1 MKLFLLYKRRWWLFY
16 APVLMCTAMALWW
29 SVNRGFVLPPA
40 TAVISAGS
48 SQGSYARPAQRY
60 AQKLEAVGINVDIVY
75 SGDESSGLERLASP
89 QDAAS
94 IGFAHGGYARST
106 PDLQALAVINYEP
119 IWVFSSGNGVSAIRQ
134 AAGARIAAGGLKSPS
149 FLATGLI
156 LAHSGLR
163 ASDAN
168 FQPQTGMAAA
178 QALMDG
184 KVDIVVA
191 TSAQDAQLVQALT
204 RQSGV
209 QILGIDQAGA
219 LATRHSILQPLLLP
233 EGTLELGNNLPP
245 RDITMA
251 SLQTHLIV
259 KPDVHP
265 ALQRALV
272 DAAIEIHEA
281 PTFLQRQGQFPA
293 FNSSDFPLSP
303 VAKAYSLDNRPF
315 FETLLPY
322 GTAQRAELV
331 LFAVLPILSLALA
344 VMAWIPRLFDWRVN
358 SAINHFYGDLK
369 FLESEM
375 QSVAA
380 SNPMGLRAL
389 IERLDT
395 IEQRVVRM
403 ELPDEFSERWYT
415 LREHLSAAQDRMFK
429 LRSR

>member
-1 MKLFLLYKRRWWLFY
+1 
-16 APVLMCTAMALWW
+16 
-29 SVNRGFVLPPA
+29 
-40 TAVISAGS
+40 
-48 SQGSYARPAQRY
+48 
-60 AQKLEAVGINVDIVY
+60 
-75 SGDESSGLERLASP
+75 
-89 QDAAS
+89 
-94 IGFAHGGYARST
+94 
-106 PDLQALAVINYEP
+106 
-119 IWVFSSGNGVSAIRQ
+119 
-134 AAGARIAAGGLKSPS
+134 
-149 FLATGLI
+149 
-156 LAHSGLR
+156 
-163 ASDAN
+163 
-168 FQPQTGMAAA
+168 
-178 QALMDG
+178 MDG

-209 QILGIDQAGA
+209 QILGIEQAGA

-245 RDITMA
+245 RDITMT

-429 LRSR
+429 LRTR